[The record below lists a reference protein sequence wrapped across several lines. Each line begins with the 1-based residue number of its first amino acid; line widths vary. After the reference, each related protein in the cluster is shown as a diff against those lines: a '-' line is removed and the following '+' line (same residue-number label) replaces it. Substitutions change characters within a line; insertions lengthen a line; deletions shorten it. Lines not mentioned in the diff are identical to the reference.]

1 MAKAY
6 LCFTSMKRSPN
17 FSLMLFNC
25 SVAHRKLLV
34 PSYTV
39 KVHLKPT
46 PFIAPS
52 RYYVH
57 FLLIQMF
64 KTLILYFYQL
74 KEPINTTTSLL
85 QTVLIYLY

>member
-6 LCFTSMKRSPN
+6 LRFTSTKRSPN
-17 FSLMLFNC
+17 FSLILLNC

-39 KVHLKPT
+39 KVHLNPT
-46 PFIAPS
+46 PFIASS

-74 KEPINTTTSLL
+74 
-85 QTVLIYLY
+85 